1 MESFVT
7 LDPAGPFAQPLS
19 DLSWLLFVVMF
30 AVLAVVIGFTLLA
43 LFAGRSVRKWVGS
56 RWLVIAGGLAFP
68 AIVVSALF
76 VWSIGIT
83 DKVMARSEPGD
94 LRIRVTG
101 EMWWWRVHYLDGDH
115 VLFETANEIRIPVG
129 QTVAFELGSNDVIHA
144 FWIPQLGG
152 KMDMIPGR
160 TNLLRIQADRAG
172 VYRGQCVEYCG
183 SAHALMALEVVAQSP
198 ADFDAWAERQ
208 AQPAAGAGA
217 GWDLFAQ
224 SGCGACHT
232 VRGTE
237 ANGLLGPD
245 LTHIAARRTLASG
258 ILPND
263 PETLRSFVRHP
274 RALKPGIRMP
284 GYDRLSEADI
294 DAIATWLETLQ

>member
-1 MESFVT
+1 MESIVA

-30 AVLAVVIGFTLLA
+30 AVLAVVIGFVLLA
-43 LFAGRSVRKWVGS
+43 LFAGRTVRRWVGS
-56 RWLVIAGGLAFP
+56 RWLVVAAGLVFP

-76 VWSIGIT
+76 IWSIGIT

-101 EMWWWRVHYLDGDH
+101 EMWWWRVHYLEGDRI
-115 VLFETANEIRIPVG
+115 LFETANEIRIPIG
-129 QTVAFELGSNDVIHA
+129 QTVAFELGSQDVIHA

-152 KMDMIPGR
+152 KMDLIPGR

-172 VYRGQCVEYCG
+172 IYRGQCVEYCG
-183 SAHALMALEVVAQSP
+183 SAHALMAMEVVAQSP
-198 ADFDAWAERQ
+198 ADFDAWAARQ
-208 AQPAAGAGA
+208 AQPTAGAGS

-245 LTHIAARRTLASG
+245 LTHVAARRTLAAG

-263 PETLRSFVRHP
+263 PGTLRSFVRHP
-274 RALKPGIRMP
+274 GALKPGIRMP
-284 GYDRLSEADI
+284 DYDRLSEADI
-294 DAIATWLETLQ
+294 DAISTWLETLK